1 MASKP
6 SMPGLPPGMPDP
18 EAIFQSWWP
27 IIIALVGGL
36 IYGLRQY
43 FRGARCTSEL
53 KLDDKVAIITG
64 GGSGIGR
71 YIAEDFA
78 KRGAKVYLACH
89 KEDEETL
96 TELRTKTKNEKIF
109 SIQCDLAS
117 LKSIQSFVDAFK
129 KKEDKLH
136 YLINNAGVMMAPQS
150 TTDDKFEYH
159 IQVNYL
165 GHFFLTHLLYDMLKQ
180 SGPSRVINTTAP
192 AYQLGQLD
200 FDDINFEKREYVAS
214 SAYAQSKLAVVFFT
228 KEFAKRFP
236 FEDEGVSMNS
246 VIPGVVRTGIHRHM
260 PFRQSAFIS
269 LTFSPFLWFMM
280 KHPEDGAQTTIFC
293 SLADALTTVTGYLY
307 KECKREKYHEIVDNE
322 EVQENLWDET
332 LKMLDIKEFG
342 KTS

>member
-1 MASKP
+1 
-6 SMPGLPPGMPDP
+6 MPGLPPGMPDP

-53 KLDDKVAIITG
+53 TLDDKVAIITG
-64 GGSGIGR
+64 GAGGIGR

-89 KEDEETL
+89 NEAEETVK
-96 TELRTKTKNEKIF
+96 ELKTKTKNEKIYA
-109 SIQCDLAS
+109 IQCDLAS

-150 TTDDKFEYH
+150 TTEDKFEH
-159 IQVNYL
+159 HLQVNYL
-165 GHFFLTHLLYDMLKQ
+165 GHFFLTHLLFYTLKQ
-180 SGPSRVINTTAP
+180 SAPTRVINTTAP
-192 AYQLGQLD
+192 AYRLGQLD
-200 FDDINFEKREYVAS
+200 FDDINFEKKEYVPSA
-214 SAYAQSKLAVVFFT
+214 AYAQSKLAVVFFT

-236 FEDEGVSMNS
+236 SEDAGVSMNC
-246 VIPGVVRTGIHRHM
+246 VIPGVVRTNIHRHM
-260 PFRQSAFIS
+260 PFRQSGFIN
-269 LTFSPFLWFMM
+269 LTFSPFIWFLM

-293 SLADALTTVTGYLY
+293 SLADSLSKVTGCLF
-307 KECKREKYHEIVDNE
+307 KECKRETYHENVENDE
-322 EVQENLWDET
+322 LQEKLWNET

-342 KTS
+342 KAS